1 MSAIKKIF
9 VSSSFHESFE
19 FGFNDERKLLKDKI
33 NGEDDLTDNSLDHG
47 HPEASQGTEEASLQ
61 RVGESQLVVFLLGR
75 RYGTIREN
83 GLSLTHEEYNEAVR
97 LNKPKLCYEF
107 PINPSDEDYEVC
119 LEFREQIKKKD
130 DCIVLNIEDEIKK
143 GNFSSVFSEVVKKK
157 SAGEKQEPNE
167 VEKKDYAL
175 DLANKIL
182 HDIIR
187 QFKNTRY
194 RSFQYVPPI
203 PEDYFPR
210 DTHIEAIKEK
220 LEKNKG
226 VVVSGM
232 SGIGKT
238 TLSIILGNDN
248 NLKNDF
254 KDGIYYLKMGQD
266 PDLEDKQNDLLLH
279 LENSNS
285 KGTLKEIIKQDF
297 ADRKAL
303 LILDDIWNPK
313 DFLPFNITK
322 QETRSK
328 IIITTRYGI
337 QSFGVLDGFSEYL
350 IEQLNEDESLAM
362 LKQKI
367 GWSTTDSELETI
379 CKRMS
384 KKCGGLPLAISAVAR
399 VLATDENLKRWQD
412 VENDFETILEK
423 IPADEENRTVYASF
437 QLSLKHLEEEL
448 RDRYFSLSILFNKH
462 SSFFES
468 ETLRVYWGSNSWYI
482 LKSLKEASL
491 LTEQIS
497 RKGQKQYTLHDL
509 QKTFIKEKTKE
520 PNLTNYKKQFIQ
532 NYQKKYA
539 PDWHKIPFYEQGS
552 FYYNY
557 LEICK
562 DLNEQSLAKEISE
575 DILYNNPDISLNFV
589 KKTADFLELDLIK
602 EAPKILKTNQ
612 NSRVVVL
619 LLNDLEPPKQKIY
632 AQNYLKEP
640 ALKAES
646 SFVTEKCI
654 EILGTDDEQVR
665 TFAQNYL
672 KEPALK
678 AESSFVI
685 EKCIEILGTDDEQ
698 VRTFAL
704 NLREGAL
711 RKDIANG
718 YYNRKS
724 HRDTRHFD
732 EGAK

>member
-47 HPEASQGTEEASLQ
+47 HPEASQGTKEASLQ

-107 PINPSDEDYEVC
+107 PIHPSDEDHNAC

-210 DTHIEAIKEK
+210 DKYITKIKTK
-220 LEKNKG
+220 LKENQI
-226 VVVSGM
+226 VSIFGM
-232 SGIGKT
+232 AGMGKT
-238 TLSIILGNDN
+238 ILATMLGHDTD
-248 NLKNDF
+248 LRKEF
-254 KDGIYYLKMGQD
+254 KDGIYYLRLDQK
-266 PDLEDKQNDLLLH
+266 PNLEEKQADLLLDLQNYNSEASYEKRI
-279 LENSNS
+279 LE
-285 KGTLKEIIKQDF
+285 EF
-297 ADRKAL
+297 ANRKAL
-303 LILDDIWNPK
+303 LILDDIWK
-313 DFLPFNITK
+313 EEDFLPFRITK
-322 QETRSK
+322 RETLSK
-328 IIITTRYGI
+328 ILITTR
-337 QSFGVLDGFSEYL
+337 SESL
-350 IEQLNEDESLAM
+350 LHLSTGRIKILELEPAESLAM

-384 KKCGGLPLAISAVAR
+384 KKCGGLPLAISALAR
-399 VLATDENLKRWQD
+399 VLATDKNLKRCQD

-468 ETLRVYWGSNSWYI
+468 ETLRVYWGSNPWYI
-482 LKSLKEASL
+482 LESLKEASL

-520 PNLTNYKKQFIQ
+520 QELTNYKKQFIQ
-532 NYQKKYA
+532 NYQEKYA
-539 PDWHKIPFYEQGS
+539 PDWYKIPFYEQNN
-552 FYYNY
+552 FYH
-557 LEICK
+557 
-562 DLNEQSLAKEISE
+562 
-575 DILYNNPDISLNFV
+575 
-589 KKTADFLELDLIK
+589 
-602 EAPKILKTNQ
+602 
-612 NSRVVVL
+612 NSR
-619 LLNDLEPPKQKIY
+619 
-632 AQNYLKEP
+632 
-640 ALKAES
+640 
-646 SFVTEKCI
+646 
-654 EILGTDDEQVR
+654 ILVC
-665 TFAQNYL
+665 
-672 KEPALK
+672 
-678 AESSFVI
+678 V
-685 EKCIEILGTDDEQ
+685 
-698 VRTFAL
+698 
-704 NLREGAL
+704 
-711 RKDIANG
+711 
-718 YYNRKS
+718 
-724 HRDTRHFD
+724 
-732 EGAK
+732 

>member
-303 LILDDIWNPK
+303 LILDDVWVFEH
-313 DFLPFNITK
+313 FLPFDITK

-399 VLATDENLKRWQD
+399 VLATDKNLKRWQD

-437 QLSLKHLEEEL
+437 QLSINYLEEEL

-468 ETLRVYWGSNSWYI
+468 ETLRVYWGS
-482 LKSLKEASL
+482 KSLVHFRVFKRSFVVDG
-491 LTEQIS
+491 TNITQ
-497 RKGQKQYTLHDL
+497 RT
-509 QKTFIKEKTKE
+509 KT
-520 PNLTNYKKQFIQ
+520 
-532 NYQKKYA
+532 
-539 PDWHKIPFYEQGS
+539 
-552 FYYNY
+552 
-557 LEICK
+557 
-562 DLNEQSLAKEISE
+562 
-575 DILYNNPDISLNFV
+575 
-589 KKTADFLELDLIK
+589 
-602 EAPKILKTNQ
+602 
-612 NSRVVVL
+612 
-619 LLNDLEPPKQKIY
+619 IY
-632 AQNYLKEP
+632 ATRPTKNLYQRKNK
-640 ALKAES
+640 
-646 SFVTEKCI
+646 
-654 EILGTDDEQVR
+654 R
-665 TFAQNYL
+665 TRPY
-672 KEPALK
+672 
-678 AESSFVI
+678 
-685 EKCIEILGTDDEQ
+685 
-698 VRTFAL
+698 
-704 NLREGAL
+704 
-711 RKDIANG
+711 
-718 YYNRKS
+718 
-724 HRDTRHFD
+724 
-732 EGAK
+732 

>member
-1 MSAIKKIF
+1 
-9 VSSSFHESFE
+9 
-19 FGFNDERKLLKDKI
+19 
-33 NGEDDLTDNSLDHG
+33 
-47 HPEASQGTEEASLQ
+47 
-61 RVGESQLVVFLLGR
+61 
-75 RYGTIREN
+75 
-83 GLSLTHEEYNEAVR
+83 
-97 LNKPKLCYEF
+97 
-107 PINPSDEDYEVC
+107 
-119 LEFREQIKKKD
+119 
-130 DCIVLNIEDEIKK
+130 
-143 GNFSSVFSEVVKKK
+143 
-157 SAGEKQEPNE
+157 
-167 VEKKDYAL
+167 
-175 DLANKIL
+175 
-182 HDIIR
+182 
-187 QFKNTRY
+187 
-194 RSFQYVPPI
+194 
-203 PEDYFPR
+203 
-210 DTHIEAIKEK
+210 
-220 LEKNKG
+220 
-226 VVVSGM
+226 M

-303 LILDDIWNPK
+303 LILDDVWVFEH
-313 DFLPFNITK
+313 FLPFDITK

-437 QLSLKHLEEEL
+437 QLSINYLEEEL
-448 RDRYFSLSILFNKH
+448 RDIYFSLSILFNKH

-468 ETLRVYWGSNSWYI
+468 ETLRVYWGSKSWFI

-497 RKGQKQYTLHDL
+497 QREQKGYTLHDL

-520 PNLTNYKKQFIQ
+520 QDLTNYKKQFIQ

-539 PDWHKIPFYEQGS
+539 PDWHKIPFYEQNN
-552 FYYNY
+552 FYHNY
-557 LEICK
+557 LEICQ
-562 DLNEQSLAKEISE
+562 DLNEQNLAK
-575 DILYNNPDISLNFV
+575 
-589 KKTADFLELDLIK
+589 
-602 EAPKILKTNQ
+602 
-612 NSRVVVL
+612 
-619 LLNDLEPPKQKIY
+619 
-632 AQNYLKEP
+632 
-640 ALKAES
+640 
-646 SFVTEKCI
+646 
-654 EILGTDDEQVR
+654 VR
-665 TFAQNYL
+665 TCYL
-672 KEPALK
+672 LCLVLRILCYRH
-678 AESSFVI
+678 SSCLSGLQSSLRPVLGVCFFLFKLFNNKTTTLEFWFVSKI
-685 EKCIEILGTDDEQ
+685 FSDSFLRLRFNSLDTSITKDKLNIRIL
-698 VRTFAL
+698 V
-704 NLREGAL
+704 
-711 RKDIANG
+711 
-718 YYNRKS
+718 
-724 HRDTRHFD
+724 
-732 EGAK
+732 